1 MTLLF
6 GAIVPGDQW
15 ETLFDANTGDIEQD
29 TSMLLI
35 KEENN

>member
-15 ETLFDANTGDIEQD
+15 ETLFDSNTGDIEQD
-29 TSMLLI
+29 TALLI
-35 KEENN
+35 IKD

>member
-15 ETLFDANTGDIEQD
+15 ETLFDASTDDIEQD
-29 TSMLLI
+29 TSRPLI
-35 KEENN
+35 KDN

>member
-15 ETLFDANTGDIEQD
+15 ETLFDSNTTDDIEQD
-29 TSMLLI
+29 TKLLI
-35 KEENN
+35 IKD